1 MTALVRWMLVSAAL
15 AGCSKSSSSTP
26 EGLGA
31 ASGAPRA
38 GTGNGGNSALGGA
51 AAGGGSAAH
60 GGATASGGVGGS
72 VVISVDPGS
81 AGDGAGG
88 EAGASSAGLDP
99 DDACAAETHSGE
111 RIPVDIF
118 VMLDISGSMSDP
130 TAAGATKWAAVNS
143 ALRAFVESPDSEGL
157 GVGIQYFPLR
167 APGVPDQCTSDGQ
180 CGAFGPCLFNACEN
194 AAPALVPCSTDGD
207 CSASEGP
214 CVELGTCLTSGGFCI
229 GLGSQCSSDLVDL
242 CVPLLS
248 SVCVDA
254 NCSIDAYG
262 DPAVPIAPLPK
273 NSAALLAS
281 LDAQEPDGSTPTGPA
296 LAGAVDYAASYAA
309 DNPTHTVAVVF
320 ATDGL
325 PTQCEP
331 GSIPGI
337 ADVASTAL
345 SAKPSI
351 STYVIGVFG
360 PEDTEAQSNLD
371 DIATAGGT
379 DSAFIV
385 DTSQDVA
392 DELTDALNTIRG
404 VALACEFQIPEP
416 KGDDKLDYSRVNVQV
431 RDGSSSSTDLYYVT
445 KASDCDSKEG
455 GWYYDAD
462 PARGGKPKK
471 IVVCPATCDAFKSSP
486 KARVDISLGCKTI
499 VPPPR

>member
-1 MTALVRWMLVSAAL
+1 MSATLGA
-15 AGCSKSSSSTP
+15 CSTSSGPAP

-31 ASGAPRA
+31 AAGAPRGNA
-38 GTGNGGNSALGGA
+38 GIGGNFAVGGGA
-51 AAGGGSAAH
+51 AAGGATSAQ
-60 GGATASGGVGGS
+60 GGGGGVGGG
-72 VVISVDPGS
+72 VVISVDPGA
-81 AGDGAGG
+81 AGGETGG
-88 EAGASSAGLDP
+88 EAGAGSDRLDP

-118 VMLDISGSMSDP
+118 VMLDISGSMKDP
-130 TAAGATKWAAVNS
+130 TKAGPTKWQAVNT
-143 ALRAFVESPDSEGL
+143 ALRDFLESPDSDGL

-167 APGVPDQCTSDGQ
+167 APGVPDSCTSDGQ

-194 AAPALVPCSTDGD
+194 AAPALVPCSVDDDCGD
-207 CSASEGP
+207 SQGP
-214 CVELGTCLTSGGFCI
+214 CVELGTCLESGGFCI
-229 GLGSQCSSDLVDL
+229 GLGSECTADLLDL

-248 SVCVDA
+248 STCLDA
-254 NCSIDAYG
+254 NCSLDAYRK
-262 DPAVPIAPLPK
+262 PAVAIEPLPK
-273 NSAALLAS
+273 NAAALLAS

-296 LAGAVDYAASYAA
+296 LQGAVDYAASYAA
-309 DNPTHTVAVVF
+309 DNPKHTVAVVF

-331 GSIPGI
+331 QDIPGI
-337 ADVASTAL
+337 AAIASTAR
-345 SAKPSI
+345 AEKPKVP
-351 STYVIGVFG
+351 TYVIGVFG
-360 PEDTEAQSNLD
+360 PDDTEAQSNLD

-392 DELTDALNTIRG
+392 AELTDALNAIRG

-416 KGDDKLDYSRVNVQV
+416 TGDDKLDYSRVNVQV
-431 RDGSSSSTDLYYVT
+431 DDDTSSATDLYYVT
-445 KASDCDSKEG
+445 KAANCDAKAG

-462 PARGGKPKK
+462 PARGGTPKK

-486 KARVDISLGCKTI
+486 EARVDIRLGCKTI

>member
-1 MTALVRWMLVSAAL
+1 MSAAL
-15 AGCSKSSSSTP
+15 AGCSKSSSPTP

-31 ASGAPRA
+31 ATGLPHGGA
-38 GTGNGGNSALGGA
+38 GNGGNFAAGG
-51 AAGGGSAAH
+51 GGGSAAG
-60 GGATASGGVGGS
+60 GGASAQGGTAPGGGVGGT
-72 VVISVDPGS
+72 VVISVEPGA

-88 EAGASSAGLDP
+88 ESGADSNGLDP
-99 DDACAAETHSGE
+99 DDACAAETHTGE
-111 RIPVDIF
+111 QIPVDIF
-118 VMLDISGSMSDP
+118 VMLDISGSMNVE
-130 TAAGATKWAAVNS
+130 TASGTTKWQAVNS

-167 APGVPDQCTSDGQ
+167 APGVPEECTSNGQ

-194 AAPALVPCSTDGD
+194 AAPALVA
-207 CSASEGP
+207 CSADDDCAAGEGP

-229 GLGSQCSSDLVDL
+229 GLGAQCSSNLADL

-248 SVCVDA
+248 SICLDA
-254 NCSIDAYG
+254 NCSVDAYG

-273 NSAALLAS
+273 NGAALLAS
-281 LDAQEPDGSTPTGPA
+281 LDAQEPDGNTPTGPA
-296 LAGAVDYAASYAA
+296 LQGAVDYAASYAA
-309 DNPTHTVAVVF
+309 DTPTHTVVVVF

-331 GSIPGI
+331 VDIPGI
-337 ADVASTAL
+337 AEIASTAR
-345 SAKPSI
+345 SGKPPI

-385 DTSQDVA
+385 DTSRDVA
-392 DELTDALNTIRG
+392 EELTLALNTIRG
-404 VALACEFQIPEP
+404 VSLACEFQIPEP
-416 KGDDKLDYSRVNVQV
+416 KGDDKLDYSRVNVKV
-431 RDGSSSSTDLYYVT
+431 ADGASSSTDLYYVA
-445 KASDCDSKEG
+445 KAADCDEKDG

-462 PARGGKPKK
+462 PERGGKPKK
-471 IVVCPATCDAFKSSP
+471 IVVCPATCDAFKASP
-486 KARVDISLGCKTI
+486 EARVDISLGCKTI